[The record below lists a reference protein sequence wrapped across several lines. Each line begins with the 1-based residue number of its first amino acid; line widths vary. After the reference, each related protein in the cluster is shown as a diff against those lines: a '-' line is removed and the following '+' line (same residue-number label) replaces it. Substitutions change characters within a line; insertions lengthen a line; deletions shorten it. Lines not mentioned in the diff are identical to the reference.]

1 MERSL
6 KPQESS
12 LTKRNGAHENVFNG
26 KRAGVR
32 ACVRV
37 FDDGECR
44 RAAASSRVFFIHSIR
59 SRRRRRMKKKSGRRQ
74 WAWNHLYICVNSVI
88 NFDRIHEI

>member
-1 MERSL
+1 MRRDAKRGVGVGFLVLEWFTMERSL

-44 RAAASSRVFFIHSIR
+44 RAAASSRVFFHFIPFAAVAAA
-59 SRRRRRMKKKSGRRQ
+59 G
-74 WAWNHLYICVNSVI
+74 
-88 NFDRIHEI
+88 

>member
-44 RAAASSRVFFIHSIR
+44 RAAASSRVFFIPFAAVAAAGCKRKAAGDNGHGTISI
-59 SRRRRRMKKKSGRRQ
+59 
-74 WAWNHLYICVNSVI
+74 YV
-88 NFDRIHEI
+88 

>member
-44 RAAASSRVFFIHSIR
+44 RAAASSRVFFSFHSQPSPPPDEKEKR
-59 SRRRRRMKKKSGRRQ
+59 PATMGMEPS
-74 WAWNHLYICVNSVI
+74 LYMCKQCDKFRANP
-88 NFDRIHEI
+88 